1 MRRVRLAVALLVLG
15 TGTALAQTEFF
26 RVDGLPPGDTL
37 SIREGPDAA
46 APALGQVPLDARL
59 RGFGCTTDTPS
70 GNTWCRVKSGRV
82 VGWARRRFLAPE

>member
-1 MRRVRLAVALLVLG
+1 MRRVRLAFVLLGL
-15 TGTALAQTEFF
+15 TGGAAFAQSETF
-26 RVDGLPPGDTL
+26 RVDDVPPGDSL

-46 APALGQVPLDARL
+46 APAVGRAPWDARL

-70 GNTWCRVKSGRV
+70 GRTWCRVKYGRI